1 MCLPSHLASLLLV
14 GANLILVL
22 SDRRVAAE
30 WADAERM
37 TRNEL
42 ERLHAELAAARVE
55 QQKLKT
61 LNAVLQKQ
69 NAELAAWQPA
79 QMFSAGEMML
89 LGINR

>member
-1 MCLPSHLASLLLV
+1 LLLV
-14 GANLILVL
+14 GANLILL
-22 SDRRVAAE
+22 SHRRVAAE

-69 NAELAAWQPA
+69 NAELAAWQPR

>member
-1 MCLPSHLASLLLV
+1 MLLV
-14 GANLILVL
+14 GANLILL
-22 SDRRVAAE
+22 SGRRVAAE

-69 NAELAAWQPA
+69 NAELAAWHEPR

>member
-14 GANLILVL
+14 GANLILL
-22 SDRRVAAE
+22 SHRRVAAE